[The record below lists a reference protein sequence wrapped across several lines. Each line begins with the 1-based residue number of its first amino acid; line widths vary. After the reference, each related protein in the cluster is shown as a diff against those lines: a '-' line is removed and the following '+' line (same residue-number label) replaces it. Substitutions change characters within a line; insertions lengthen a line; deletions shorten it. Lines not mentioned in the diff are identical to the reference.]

1 MRSQGFPSLPIVP
14 RFLLATIG
22 IVFLLTILAVPPS
35 RAEVSEVRI
44 AQQFGIGYL
53 PFHVMKHE
61 RLLEKEAARLGIDDL
76 KVGWVN
82 LAGGAA
88 ANEALLSGSL
98 DFVSGGV
105 AAFVTLWAKTR
116 GNLNVKGVAAL
127 DALPIYL
134 VTNNPK
140 VASLRDLSDKDKI
153 ALPAIKVSIQA
164 VTLQMA
170 AEQTFGEGKHD
181 ALDQWTVTLRH
192 PDAYAALVSGKSEI
206 TGHFGAPPYQEQE
219 LAQPGMRLLVNS
231 YDVLDG
237 PTTFN
242 LVWTTQAFHDA
253 NPKVYAAFLA
263 ALRQAVA
270 LINERPDAAADI
282 YLAEDDLKLDP
293 AFVRK
298 LITSPE
304 AKFTTTPINIMKYV
318 DFMKK
323 TNAVKTSA
331 QSWKDA
337 FFPEIHGEP
346 GS

>member
-1 MRSQGFPSLPIVP
+1 MNRAIQP
-14 RFLLATIG
+14 RRAVTAFTFLSAAVTGLL
-22 IVFLLTILAVPPS
+22 FLMAPTTSA

-61 RLLEKEAARLGIDDL
+61 RLFEKEAARQGIDNL
-76 KVGWVN
+76 KVSWTN

-105 AAFVTLWAKTR
+105 APFVTLWAKTR
-116 GNLNVKGVAAL
+116 GNLNVRGVAAL
-127 DALPIYL
+127 DAMPIYL
-134 VTNNPK
+134 VTNNPR
-140 VASLRDLSDKDKI
+140 VTSLKDLSDKDKI
-153 ALPAIKVSIQA
+153 GLPAVKVSIQA

-170 AEQTFGEGKHD
+170 AEQAFGEGKHD

-206 TGHFGAPPYQEQE
+206 TGHFGGSPYQEQE
-219 LAQPGMRLLVNS
+219 LAQPGTRLLVNS
-231 YDVLDG
+231 YDVLGG
-237 PTTFN
+237 PATFN
-242 LVWTTQAFHDA
+242 LVWTTQAFREA
-253 NPKVYAAFLA
+253 NPKVYSAFLT
-263 ALRQAVA
+263 ALHQAET
-270 LINERPDAAADI
+270 LINEHPDDAVGI

-304 AKFTTTPINIMKYV
+304 TKFTTTPLNVTKYV
-318 DFMKK
+318 SFMSK
-323 TNAVKTSA
+323 TGAIKTSA
-331 QSWKDA
+331 QSWKDL